1 MKFYA
6 GAAFYD
12 LEDIASDGSAVHPCV
27 EIKFQARHAID
38 ATFNTG
44 LVLPVRGQS
53 LLRAERRLRLR
64 PDAVV
69 VQNDGRA

>member
-1 MKFYA
+1 MKFHA

-12 LEDIASDGSAVHPCV
+12 LEDIASDGSAVHSCAANAV
-27 EIKFQARHAID
+27 DGFVTLVD
-38 ATFNTG
+38 AG
-44 LVLPVRGQS
+44 LLLAVRGEG
-53 LLRAERRLRLR
+53 LLRSKRRVGLR